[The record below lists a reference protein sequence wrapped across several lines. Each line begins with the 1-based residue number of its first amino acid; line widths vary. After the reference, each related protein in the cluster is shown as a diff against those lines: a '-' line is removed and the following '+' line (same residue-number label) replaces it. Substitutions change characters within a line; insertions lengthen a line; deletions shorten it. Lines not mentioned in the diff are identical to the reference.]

1 MYPILFEDN
10 HLLAV
15 NKPSGAIVQGDQT
28 GDTPIT
34 DLVKAFIKKRDQKPG
49 NVYLGLPH
57 RLDRP
62 TSGVLLL
69 SKTSKALTR
78 LNKMFQS
85 KSDIQKTYWVVV
97 DKKPSVLEQ
106 RLEHYMVRNTKQ
118 NKSYAYDNSRPD
130 SKKAA
135 LTYRYLGSSQKFH
148 LLEVDL
154 HTGRHHQIR
163 AQLAAIGLHI
173 KGDLKY
179 GASRS
184 NRDGGIHL
192 HARKLSF
199 LHPVTKE
206 ATTIIAPTPDDAVWN
221 YFSSQY

>member
-1 MYPILFEDN
+1 MYPIIFEDN

-97 DKKPSVLEQ
+97 DKKPAVLEQ

-199 LHPVTKE
+199 LHPVTKD

>member
-97 DKKPSVLEQ
+97 DKKPAILEQ
-106 RLEHYMVRNTKQ
+106 RLEHFMVRNTKQ

-135 LTYRYLGSSQKFH
+135 LTYRYLSSSQKFH

-199 LHPVTKE
+199 LHPVTKD

>member
-97 DKKPSVLEQ
+97 DKKPAVLEQ

-206 ATTIIAPTPDDAVWN
+206 ATMIIAPTPDDAVWN